1 MRLIDADQ
9 FEVIAYKDTAGRE
22 NTFDAGVQYMAEMID
37 AAPTVRCIDADA
49 LLRRLH
55 EEQPYN
61 WTDSD
66 AELQAVLDWDYFC
79 GMVEAM
85 AEEQNKGTG
94 HPVPFVIWFACL
106 IFRKYFRGRKLGRRW
121 W

>member
-1 MRLIDADQ
+1 MDRLTIPDVKVDAH
-9 FEVIAYKDTAGRE
+9 T
-22 NTFDAGVQYMAEMID
+22 TDAGVQYMAELID

-49 LLRRLH
+49 LLRLLD

-66 AELQAVLDWDYFC
+66 AERQAVLDWKYFRHV
-79 GMVEAM
+79 VECM

-94 HPVPFVIWFACL
+94 
-106 IFRKYFRGRKLGRRW
+106 
-121 W
+121 

>member
-1 MRLIDADQ
+1 MANRRRTNRRLIDADQ

-22 NTFDAGVQYMAEMID
+22 NTFDAGVQYMAELID

-49 LLRRLH
+49 LLRLLD

-66 AELQAVLDWDYFC
+66 AELQAVLDWEYFHHV
-79 GMVEAM
+79 VECM

-94 HPVPFVIWFACL
+94 
-106 IFRKYFRGRKLGRRW
+106 
-121 W
+121 